1 MNWFLNKNIR
11 FKLIASVSF
20 VSFIT
25 LIVAFVGWSGL
36 RDSELG
42 AQDLYQNRL
51 LGIERVAAVESGV
64 LEATLNIEKVVN
76 APSTSDAEKH
86 MGIMK
91 NALSKADKSWK
102 EYVSGSLSED
112 EKLQAKKFEE
122 NFKLYKSNLDAA
134 QSFIAMGVMD
144 EVKVMLGGDIET
156 FYVKVQ
162 ESPPNITLTSSITP
176 IAIKL

>member
-64 LEATLNIEKVVN
+64 LEATLNIE
-76 APSTSDAEKH
+76 TQ
-86 MGIMK
+86 K
-91 NALSKADKSWK
+91 NTWA
-102 EYVSGSLSED
+102 
-112 EKLQAKKFEE
+112 
-122 NFKLYKSNLDAA
+122 
-134 QSFIAMGVMD
+134 
-144 EVKVMLGGDIET
+144 
-156 FYVKVQ
+156 
-162 ESPPNITLTSSITP
+162 
-176 IAIKL
+176 